1 MDSPTSTAS
10 SDAPTASSNALTAAV
25 KDVHL
30 PTFSS
35 TDAATWFVRAEIQF
49 RLKNVSQD
57 SRKADYVM
65 AALPEGMFPR
75 IAHFLRRLGAAPVS
89 YNELKAHLLRECVPS
104 PEERAARFLQLSRQ
118 PIGDQRPS
126 TAFRE
131 MQTLLEIPESDGS
144 FKTLDLLRVFWL
156 HRLPDPIRHGIT
168 NFVDTSEDDL
178 LKLSD
183 ALQCA
188 ATPAL
193 RPVYSASEVVTAPPT
208 PAEDHV
214 PLEDDPVAAAS
225 QFHSSSRPASSFSRR
240 NGNKRFGSRNN
251 VMYKHAAN
259 PQPPRGTAPTTA
271 GDLCFYHSRFGRDA
285 RKCQQPCSW
294 PKNV

>member
-1 MDSPTSTAS
+1 MSSSDTSPTSS
-10 SDAPTASSNALTAAV
+10 SDTVAAAA

-35 TDAATWFVRAEIQF
+35 ADAATWFVRAEIQF

-65 AALPEGMFPR
+65 AALPECMFHK
-75 IAHFLRRLGAAPVS
+75 IAHFLRRLGSSPVS
-89 YNELKAHLLRECVPS
+89 YKDLKAHLLRECVPS

-131 MQTLLEIPESDGS
+131 MQSLLEIPEGDGS

-156 HRLPDPIRHGIT
+156 HRLPDAVRHGIT
-168 NFVDTSEDDL
+168 NFVETSEDDL

-193 RPVYSASEVVTAPPT
+193 RPVYSASDVVAATPS
-208 PAEDHV
+208 PAEDLV
-214 PLEDDPVAAAS
+214 PLENDHVAAAS
-225 QFHSSSRPASSFSRR
+225 QYRSSSKPSSSSSRRY
-240 NGNKRFGSRNN
+240 GNKRFGSRNN
-251 VMYKHAAN
+251 FTYRHATN

-285 RKCQQPCSW
+285 RRCQQPCSW
-294 PKNV
+294 PKNE